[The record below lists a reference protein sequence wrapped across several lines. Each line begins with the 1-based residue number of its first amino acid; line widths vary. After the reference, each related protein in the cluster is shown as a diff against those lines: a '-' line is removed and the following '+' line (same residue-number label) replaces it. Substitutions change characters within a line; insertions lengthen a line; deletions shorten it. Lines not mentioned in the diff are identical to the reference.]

1 MTDRAKKISEL
12 TTTTSVA
19 NTDKI
24 VVLKDAA
31 NSSIASTKAM
41 TVNNFAL
48 SISPLMELP
57 GALVYKGDV
66 TLPSDGVNYV
76 NFFSFNG
83 NTHYSG
89 EIRVH
94 AEETST
100 DFNYTMGHL
109 YFVKNTSDTNCQILI
124 THIGA
129 NPILID
135 ANPTINV
142 STGNTTFQF
151 RRDSASTANV
161 NLRYFAV
168 LH

>member
-48 SISPLMELP
+48 SIAPLLEIP
-57 GALVYKGDV
+57 GATIQQGNV
-66 TLPSDGVNYV
+66 TVSSNGTNYV
-76 NFFSFNG
+76 NFFSFSG
-83 NTHYSG
+83 NTYFTGEVKIHATDTTANAYS
-89 EIRVH
+89 
-94 AEETST
+94 
-100 DFNYTMGHL
+100 MGHL
-109 YFVKNTSDTNCQILI
+109 YFVKNTSAANSQIVI
-124 THIGA
+124 THIGT

-135 ANPTINV
+135 SSPTVNA

-151 RRDSASTANV
+151 RRSSASTANV
-161 NLRYFAV
+161 NLRYVAV
-168 LH
+168 LR

>member
-48 SISPLMELP
+48 SIAPLLEIQ
-57 GALVYKGDV
+57 GATIQQGNV
-66 TLPSDGVNYV
+66 TLSSNGTNYV
-76 NFFSFNG
+76 DFFSFNG
-83 NTHYSG
+83 NTYFSG
-89 EIRVH
+89 EIKIH
-94 AEETST
+94 ARDTTS
-100 DFNYTMGHL
+100 NNIYSMGHL
-109 YFVKNTSDTNCQILI
+109 YFVKNTSAANSQISI
-124 THIGA
+124 TYIGD

-135 ANPTINV
+135 SNPTVNV

-151 RRDSASTANV
+151 RRSSASTANV
-161 NLRYFAV
+161 NLRYVAV
-168 LH
+168 LR

>member
-24 VVLKDAA
+24 VVLKDAS
-31 NSSIASTKAM
+31 NSSIAATKAM

-48 SISPLMELP
+48 SIAPLLEIP
-57 GALVYKGDV
+57 GATIQQGNV
-66 TLPSDGVNYV
+66 TLSSNGTNYV

-83 NTHYSG
+83 NTYLSG
-89 EIRVH
+89 EIKIH
-94 AEETST
+94 AKDSTSNT
-100 DFNYTMGHL
+100 YSMGHL
-109 YFVKNTSDTNCQILI
+109 YFVKNTSDANCQISI
-124 THIGA
+124 AYIGS
-129 NPILID
+129 NRILID
-135 ANPTINV
+135 SNPTINV

-161 NLRYFAV
+161 NLRYVAV
-168 LH
+168 LR